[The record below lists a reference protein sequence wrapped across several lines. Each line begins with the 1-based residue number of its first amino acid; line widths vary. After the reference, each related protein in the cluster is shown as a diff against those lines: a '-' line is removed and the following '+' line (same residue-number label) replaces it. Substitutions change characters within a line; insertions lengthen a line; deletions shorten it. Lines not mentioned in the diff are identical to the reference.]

1 MPKVTQEY
9 IDNKKR
15 MIVESCMR
23 VCKRKPVEMVTMT
36 DVIEETGLSQ
46 GGIYRFYKDLDEI
59 LRDMIL
65 EMRVR
70 YNIMDDTDKIIEDS
84 SNDDPA
90 TTIRKMCAML
100 GAALEKNLMDLQKLN
115 FDLTVLAINEPDRVD
130 KILGGIKTES
140 NMAHLMKMTRDS
152 FVRAQKEGKI
162 SPDKDID
169 RILNFMSAAGNG
181 ILLNCIIESCYKQ
194 GMPGIKSDP
203 KELYATLADSM
214 IALMGVKDNE
224 EK

>member
-15 MIVESCMR
+15 MIVEACMR

-65 EMRVR
+65 EMRIR
-70 YNIMDDTDKIIEDS
+70 YNIMDDTDKIMGNPDEDA
-84 SNDDPA
+84 PA
-90 TTIRKMCAML
+90 TTIRKMCDML
-100 GAALEKNLMDLQKLN
+100 AGALEKHLMDLQKLN

-130 KILGGIKTES
+130 KILGGIKSES

-162 SPDKDID
+162 SPDTDID

-203 KELYATLADSM
+203 KELYGTLAEAM
-214 IALMGVKDNE
+214 IRLLGVN
-224 EK
+224 